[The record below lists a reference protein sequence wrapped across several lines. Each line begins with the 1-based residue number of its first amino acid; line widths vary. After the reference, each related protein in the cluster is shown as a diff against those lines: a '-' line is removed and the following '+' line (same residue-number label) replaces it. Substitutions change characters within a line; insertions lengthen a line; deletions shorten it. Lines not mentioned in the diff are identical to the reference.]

1 MQFYAIICI
10 ALKCIRIRQI
20 CNHVINIQLHRFAYP
35 GHDSIPLE
43 VLGRHGLTKVR
54 PKRKWE

>member
-1 MQFYAIICI
+1 MHCIKMHKNKTNMQ
-10 ALKCIRIRQI
+10 
-20 CNHVINIQLHRFAYP
+20 HVINIQLHRFAYP